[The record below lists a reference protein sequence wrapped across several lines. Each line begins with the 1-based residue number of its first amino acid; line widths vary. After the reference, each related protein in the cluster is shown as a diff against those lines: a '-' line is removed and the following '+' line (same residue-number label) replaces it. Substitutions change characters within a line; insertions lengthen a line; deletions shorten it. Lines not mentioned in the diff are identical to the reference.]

1 MPSEELNKAIQL
13 IQAGQNEQAQ
23 SILQGLI
30 KVNQQDLEA
39 WSWYAR
45 SCRTPEK
52 RLEALE
58 LCLRFNPGNAQIAE
72 AIQKLREKLT
82 PPQPPVV
89 RFEPEPISSIVAPV
103 SPYDYDED
111 PDPQPVPPAWESRV
125 PEPMSFPLTY
135 EKPQTPE
142 IKKFTSVDTNLEEL
156 DETPGRPLMWYEVW
170 WMALTQPNLPAYDT
184 LLRDPMQS
192 MGRTFWWTFL
202 SSIVTWLFVFLW
214 VLINPSFASELNQL
228 RGSTSM
234 AVFVAFGLFVFVFV
248 GAFLNIIF
256 LIINAGFFHLL
267 AKAFGG
273 IGTFSRV
280 LYLKAAYNAPFSIV
294 STFVSIITGF
304 IPCVNFVLPILL
316 LIYYL
321 RLDILSIQAAHRLN
335 GGRSTL
341 VVLFPTF
348 ALCLLGCVLFI
359 LLSSLVPGLEQA
371 LRRQV
376 R

>member
-1 MPSEELNKAIQL
+1 MPSEELNNAIQL

-30 KVNQQDLEA
+30 RVNQQDLEA
-39 WSWYAR
+39 WSWYVR

-52 RLEALE
+52 RLETLE
-58 LCLRFNPGNAQIAE
+58 LCLRFNPGNAQITE

-82 PPQPPVV
+82 PPPPPVV
-89 RFEPEPISSIVAPV
+89 RFEPAPISSLAAQT
-103 SPYDYDED
+103 SPYDYDDTPE
-111 PDPQPVPPAWESRV
+111 PEPPAWDARV

-135 EKPQTPE
+135 EKPNTPE

-156 DETPGRPLMWYEVW
+156 DERPGRPLMWYEVW
-170 WMALTQPNLPAYDT
+170 WMALTQPNLPTYDA

-202 SSIVTWLFVFLW
+202 SSILTWLIIFLN
-214 VLINPSFASELNQL
+214 VLINPETRSIFTQMQGATN
-228 RGSTSM
+228 M
-234 AVFVAFGLFVFVFV
+234 AVFFAFGMFVFVFV
-248 GAFLNIIF
+248 GAFVNII
-256 LIINAGFFHLL
+256 LLMINAGFFHLL

-280 LYLKAAYNAPFSIV
+280 LYLKAAYNAPFSIA
-294 STFVSIITGF
+294 STLLSVVVGF
-304 IPCVNFVLPILL
+304 IPCVNLILPILL
-316 LIYYL
+316 ELYYL

-335 GGRSTL
+335 GGRATI
-341 VVLFPTF
+341 VVLLPTF
-348 ALCLLGCVLFI
+348 ALCLLSCVLLI
-359 LLSSLVPGLEQA
+359 LASSLVPGLEQM
-371 LRRQV
+371 LRQRV